1 MYTDGWHCS
10 GDWFMCG
17 VMWCWGKSVF
27 VLCDA
32 SISVDLA
39 GFKACKQAQ
48 SCWCALST
56 KSNKRTEDHWLFS
69 ECLFYWTGVIL
80 FSLQMWSFV
89 KMSFST
95 TAFTPVQKLI
105 TYEFIPAEA
114 KCQQTL
120 RKEEVLFSQVCLTS
134 PFGCT
139 SMILYFLQLNIGWH
153 YSQLSGITPDYS
165 RQNSQVLAVAIM
177 PPVHTGAFKTSLS
190 NVLPV

>member
-17 VMWCWGKSVF
+17 AMWCWGKSMF

-105 TYEFIPAEA
+105 TYEFILIRSGSSRSKMP
-114 KCQQTL
+114 TNV
-120 RKEEVLFSQVCLTS
+120 KERRSFVQSSLPDISIWVHLYDTLFSAVKHRLTLLS
-134 PFGCT
+134 TF
-139 SMILYFLQLNIGWH
+139 WH
-153 YSQLSGITPDYS
+153 YSWLQQAEQSGFGCCNHAPCSYWG
-165 RQNSQVLAVAIM
+165 L
-177 PPVHTGAFKTSLS
+177 
-190 NVLPV
+190 